1 MSALLEEVLNMALY
15 TERHGMR
22 TPIERTSTIT
32 VEMYSLL
39 FDCCEKYYD
48 NIAWK
53 FPEQCPD
60 GQGCCGLDFQQFSIH
75 MKFDI
80 PTLYRNSQ
88 GRITKP
94 NSGYYGDSDEYDQF
108 ALLDLIEFIGQN
120 CRDIA
125 MGSFHS
131 YFGHNHIQLLDTAG
145 VADAFRNEINGIF
158 KKTGLL
164 FTLTDQMAVERVTEY
179 DVLSPQIE
187 KNVAAVKEPGIRNL
201 LNEAIF
207 MFKQPNPAARNASVE
222 KLWDA
227 FERLKTYYTTLDK
240 KGSATK
246 IVTDMSCGQ
255 TEFVKLFEDE
265 FKALTAIGNDFRIRH
280 HETNKIDITDSR
292 HFDYIFNRCMSL
304 IASALQYLN

>member
-1 MSALLEEVLNMALY
+1 
-15 TERHGMR
+15 
-22 TPIERTSTIT
+22 
-32 VEMYSLL
+32 
-39 FDCCEKYYD
+39 
-48 NIAWK
+48 
-53 FPEQCPD
+53 
-60 GQGCCGLDFQQFSIH
+60 
-75 MKFDI
+75 
-80 PTLYRNSQ
+80 
-88 GRITKP
+88 
-94 NSGYYGDSDEYDQF
+94 
-108 ALLDLIEFIGQN
+108 
-120 CRDIA
+120 
-125 MGSFHS
+125 
-131 YFGHNHIQLLDTAG
+131 
-145 VADAFRNEINGIF
+145 
-158 KKTGLL
+158 
-164 FTLTDQMAVERVTEY
+164 MAVERVTEY

-265 FKALTAIGNDFRIRH
+265 FKSLTAIGNDFRIRH